1 MNPKE
6 AKILAYA
13 LQFLISN
20 WDDDMEEDLSD
31 LACEKDIKFLLVKH
45 ESLSNPYTPNEDQ

>member
-13 LQFLISN
+13 LQFLLAN
-20 WDDDMEEDLSD
+20 WDENNEEDLGD
-31 LACEKDIKFLLVKH
+31 LACDKDIQFLLRKYEVA
-45 ESLSNPYTPNEDQ
+45 SQPYDPTQD

>member
-13 LQFLISN
+13 LQFLLAN
-20 WDDDMEEDLSD
+20 WDENNEEDLGD
-31 LACEKDIKFLLVKH
+31 LACEKDLKFLLTKY
-45 ESLSNPYTPNEDQ
+45 ESASHPYNPNEDK